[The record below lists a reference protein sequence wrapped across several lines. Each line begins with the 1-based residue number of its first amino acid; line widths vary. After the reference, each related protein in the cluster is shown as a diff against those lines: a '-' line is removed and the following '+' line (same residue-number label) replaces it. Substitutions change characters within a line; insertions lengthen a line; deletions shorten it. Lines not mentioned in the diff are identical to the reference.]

1 MYSLKQALMDGQS
14 LTELEAVTLMHEM
27 AEQVMEGADPDDV
40 LHDEGLEPDY
50 VFDLLDLCSTL

>member
-1 MYSLKQALMDGQS
+1 MDGQS